1 MKHALWLLAAPLL
14 VAAGQDAAPPA
25 PLATLNVRQAD
36 GSYRLAERLD
46 VPADHK
52 IHDRLIAME
61 GPGWESDKVAY
72 RLYLDERNVPDIYGK
87 KLPGNVLPTIG
98 MGKDDYHAMA
108 PWGQDI
114 FQVDQSLGM
123 GGIGVLRNGTATQL
137 GKAKISARIF
147 NTDRAATVLV
157 TNTGFPGDGGGA
169 DLSTTY
175 RIFPGSRLTNVE
187 ARVSGKVPAMIA
199 GLTLHDGVTKI
210 ESPKRG
216 KWRYFATWGQQSL
229 AKDDLGIALFYPADE
244 AASTGTDG
252 ESLYVQFCDPRNL
265 RYAFGAAWVQE
276 PGAPKTEREFRK
288 WLDDTAADLAKQPYV
303 VGAAQKTCAAK

>member
-14 VAAGQDAAPPA
+14 IAAGQDSAPPA

-36 GSYRLAERLD
+36 GSYKLVDRID

-52 IHDRLIAME
+52 IHDGLIAME

-98 MGKDDYHAMA
+98 MGKDDYHSMA

-123 GGIGVLRNGTATQL
+123 GGIGVLRGGVATQL
-137 GKAKISARIF
+137 GKAKISARVF

-157 TNTGFPGDGGGA
+157 NNVGFPGEGGPA

-175 RIFPGSRLTNVE
+175 RIFAGSRLTNVE
-187 ARVSGKVPAMIA
+187 ARVSGNVPTMVA
-199 GLTLHDGVTKI
+199 GLVLHEGVTRI

-216 KWRYFATWGQQSL
+216 KWRYFATWGMQSL
-229 AKDDLGIALFYPADE
+229 AHDELGIALFYPADE
-244 AASTGTDG
+244 AASTGSDG
-252 ESLYVQFCDPRNL
+252 KSLYVQFCDPRNI
-265 RYAFGAAWVQE
+265 RYAFAAAWVQE

-288 WLDDTAADLAKQPYV
+288 WLDDTATELASKPFV
-303 VGAAQKTCAAK
+303 VSSAQKTCPAK